1 MCLDVVLFLLVLHSL
16 FLLGFQVYACK
27 LLDIIPQVTFFFFL
41 IFFLMPWFEFILTTL
56 QVYSFFLLLCQIDHL
71 SNKFFSSD
79 ILIFISRILIW
90 LFFRI
95 SIDTLKIASLHP
107 FFLFSYKFLY
117 MLMFIFKTFCDCCY

>member
-1 MCLDVVLFLLVLHSL
+1 MWFCFSLYCILFFFWDSKYIPANCLILYHRLL
-16 FLLGFQVYACK
+16 
-27 LLDIIPQVTFFFFL
+27 FFFL
-41 IFFLMPWFEFILTTL
+41 IFFLMPQFEFILTTL

-79 ILIFISRILIW
+79 ILIFISRIPIW

-95 SIDTLKIASLHP
+95 SIDTLKITSLHP